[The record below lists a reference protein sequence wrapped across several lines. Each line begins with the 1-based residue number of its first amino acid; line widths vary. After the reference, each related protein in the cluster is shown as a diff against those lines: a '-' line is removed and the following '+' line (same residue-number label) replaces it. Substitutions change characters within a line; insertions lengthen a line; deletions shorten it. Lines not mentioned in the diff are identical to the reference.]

1 MHRLRHLAGWGGVFA
16 ALALLGGLSLEPVWS
31 QDRQV
36 QQKSVQEK
44 IQEIEKKLAEI
55 SAEVAALKKA
65 EEASAEPARS
75 PETDK
80 PAADKPADVEPRQP
94 VSPDGGFPAEW
105 VRSLTWRAIGPAAMG
120 GRITAIAVYE
130 ADPSIWWVATAS
142 GGLLKTTNNGITFEH
157 QFDKEATV
165 SIGDVAVAPSD
176 PNIVWVGTG
185 ENNPRNSVSYGDG
198 VYKSTDG
205 GKTWKN
211 MGLKKSFQIGK
222 ILIHPTDPNI
232 VYVGALGRLYG
243 PNEERGLF
251 KTIDGGNTWEKI
263 LYIDDKTGVIDMRM
277 HPTDPE
283 TLIVATWERQ
293 RDEYDGFFGNVE
305 GDQYGPIKTHA
316 PGTGLYK
323 TTDGGKTWRKLTQG
337 LPTCN
342 MGRIGLDWYR
352 KDPNVVFAII
362 DTEKVGMTTAA
373 YLGVQGNTAKEG
385 VALTSVV
392 ENGPAA
398 KAGLKAEDVILSLGG
413 KEVKE
418 FADIG
423 KILDDFMAGDKI
435 EVTFKRGD
443 ERKTVEVELGTRPAQ
458 AGAAASGLLFAGFIA
473 EDVEGGFRVTRL
485 LAEDSPLRVGDVVQL
500 IDEKPVSGFRET
512 FQQLAGSKRAGD
524 KIKVQFDRDGE
535 KKEAE
540 LTLTAPPFG
549 GAGGRGGVGAV
560 PGRTT
565 RPFASTL
572 GGQRENVQNQQGKG
586 GFNTGGVFKSTDGG
600 ETWVRIN
607 SLNPR
612 PMYFSQVRVD
622 PSDDKYV
629 YVLGVSLYRSND
641 GGTTF
646 RPDGGRGVHADHHAL
661 WINPR
666 DGRHM
671 ILGTDGGFY
680 VTYDRMNNWDHLNT
694 AALGQFYHVCVDPRK
709 DYRVY
714 GGLQDNGS
722 WGGPARVRSGSG
734 PVNEDWFRIG
744 GGDGFTCRVDPND
757 PDLVYFT
764 SQNGAMGRRN
774 LRTGEVASIRPRA
787 PGGPSRGEPG
797 QRGEQAPRGEQ
808 PGQAEAQP
816 QPAEQRER
824 EEQPRAAQ
832 QSRYR
837 WNWNTPFILSH
848 HNSRIFYCAANF
860 VFRSL
865 DRGNDLQVISPE
877 ITASEKGS
885 GTALSESPRNPN
897 VLYAGTDDGMI
908 WVTRDGGKTWKEVG
922 KNLPLPKRMWVST
935 LEASRF
941 ADGRC
946 YVCIDGHRSD
956 DDNPYVFV
964 TEDYGETWKPITS
977 NLPWGSTRCLRE
989 DLQNPNLLF
998 VGTEFAV
1005 FASTNRGVSW
1015 TKINNNLPTVAVHE
1029 LAIHPSMGEMV
1040 AATHGRSLW
1049 ILDITPLRQ
1058 ISNEVLSADA
1068 ALLKPNTA
1076 IRWRSEPSR
1085 GGTNRRFVGSNG
1097 QSGAHIY
1104 YVLNKNAE
1112 RVSVKILDIE
1122 GKVVRELRA
1131 NSTPGMHR
1139 VTWDLTRVPERPA
1152 GTGQR
1157 SGSGQAGGRG
1167 QGQQAGAAVQ
1177 PSAGQAPAAGQQPGQ
1192 PPSGFGGFGRG
1203 GFGGFGGQ
1211 PVPPGTYRVVLT
1223 VDGKEYSQVVRV
1235 ESDPNYPNVDLIAS
1249 EEEEYEEEE
1258 AEENDRNLIP
1268 AQILF
1273 PADIR

>member
-1 MHRLRHLAGWGGVFA
+1 MHRLRHLTGWGGVLA

-55 SAEVAALKKA
+55 SAEVAALKKG
-65 EEASAEPARS
+65 EEASAEPAKS

-94 VSPDGGFPAEW
+94 VSSDGGLPAEW

-211 MGLKKSFQIGK
+211 LGLKKSFQIGK

-373 YLGVQGNTAKEG
+373 YLGVQGNTAKDG

-398 KAGLKAEDVILSLGG
+398 KAGLKAEDVVLSIGG
-413 KEVKE
+413 KAVKE

-423 KILDDFMAGDKI
+423 KILDDFMAGDKV
-435 EVTFKRGD
+435 EVAFKRGD
-443 ERKTVEVELGTRPAQ
+443 EKKTVEVVLGTRPAQ
-458 AGAAASGLLFAGFIA
+458 AGGAGSGLLFAGFIA

-485 LAEDSPLRVGDVVQL
+485 IAEDSPLRVGDVVQM
-500 IDEKPVSGFRET
+500 IDDKPVSGFRET
-512 FQQLAGSKRAGD
+512 FQQLASSKRAGD

-535 KKEAE
+535 KKDAE

-549 GAGGRGGVGAV
+549 GGGGRGGVGAA

-641 GGTTF
+641 GGATF

-722 WGGPARVRSGSG
+722 WGGPPRVRSGSG
-734 PVNEDWFRIG
+734 PINEDWFRIG

-774 LRTGEVASIRPRA
+774 LRTGEVASIRPRT
-787 PGGPSRGEPG
+787 PGGPGRGEPG
-797 QRGEQAPRGEQ
+797 QRGEQAGRGEQ
-808 PGQAEAQP
+808 PGRAEAQP
-816 QPAEQRER
+816 QPAEQREG
-824 EEQPRAAQ
+824 EEQPRTAQ

-1058 ISNEVLSADA
+1058 ISNEVLTADA

-1104 YVLNKNAE
+1104 YVLNKSAE

-1157 SGSGQAGGRG
+1157 GGPGQAGGRG
-1167 QGQQAGAAVQ
+1167 QGQQAGAAAQ
-1177 PSAGQAPAAGQQPGQ
+1177 PPAGQQPPAAGQQLGQ

-1203 GFGGFGGQ
+1203 GLGGFGGQ

-1258 AEENDRNLIP
+1258 EEKEQDP
-1268 AQILF
+1268 VPVEALF
-1273 PADIR
+1273 RPDIR